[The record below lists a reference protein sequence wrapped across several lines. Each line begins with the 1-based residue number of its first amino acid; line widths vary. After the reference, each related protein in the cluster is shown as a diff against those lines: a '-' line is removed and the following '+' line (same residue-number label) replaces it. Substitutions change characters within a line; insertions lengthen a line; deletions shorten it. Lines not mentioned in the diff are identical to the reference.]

1 MKYLSE
7 KELCQKSGMGGIS
20 MKVFHTR
27 KQFLCFFMPGFIIG
41 IVYVNFFAVKYMADP
56 VLFSTYFLEEYQ
68 SVDIVAG
75 EYMWYLI
82 RVRVFP
88 LLVLAGFSLTKAKKA
103 AAVLFLVWA
112 GISAGILISLAAV
125 EMGIKGCLLCVT
137 GLFPQF
143 LFYVPAYLVLLWYA
157 CSGPAG
163 RWNRHKTVFVS
174 LMTAIGMILEIYV
187 NPILIR
193 MFISTL

>member
-1 MKYLSE
+1 
-7 KELCQKSGMGGIS
+7 

-56 VLFSTYFLEEYQ
+56 GLFSTYFLEEYQ

-88 LLVLAGFSLTKAKKA
+88 LLVLFYMTYGKKNWKCH
-103 AAVLFLVWA
+103 F
-112 GISAGILISLAAV
+112 
-125 EMGIKGCLLCVT
+125 
-137 GLFPQF
+137 
-143 LFYVPAYLVLLWYA
+143 AY
-157 CSGPAG
+157 
-163 RWNRHKTVFVS
+163 F
-174 LMTAIGMILEIYV
+174 
-187 NPILIR
+187 
-193 MFISTL
+193 